1 MKRSDKEK
9 NEIRGPRCGQTV
21 PKDIIE
27 GRHSFKKQKILMG
40 NMQRSRTKDAAA
52 VAAATIH
59 VMAALRYFLDDHG
72 SANGTS
78 TTKLQP
84 SSPNAER
91 NVIFLS

>member
-1 MKRSDKEK
+1 MRFVDHVADRQCQRTSLRAASPLRNK
-9 NEIRGPRCGQTV
+9 
-21 PKDIIE
+21 
-27 GRHSFKKQKILMG
+27 KILMET
-40 NMQRSRTKDAAA
+40 MQHSRTKDAAA